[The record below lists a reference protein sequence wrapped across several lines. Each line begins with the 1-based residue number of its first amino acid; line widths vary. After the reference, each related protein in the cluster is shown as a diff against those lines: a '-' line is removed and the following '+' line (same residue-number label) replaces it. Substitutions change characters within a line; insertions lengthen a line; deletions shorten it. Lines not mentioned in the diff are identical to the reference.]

1 MSKIRPYF
9 IANRRLAEHLSLNSV
24 VLTPVQNIYRPEDP
38 AWKTPL
44 TKETAALIREFYN
57 EAGKSVPDVV
67 IETLK
72 A

>member
-9 IANRRLAEHLSLNSV
+9 ITNRRLAEHLSLNSV
-24 VLTPVQNIYRPEDP
+24 VLTPVQNIYRAEDP

-57 EAGKSVPDVV
+57 ESGKSVPSVV
-67 IETLK
+67 VETLE

>member
-1 MSKIRPYF
+1 MSKVRPYF
-9 IANRRLAEHLSLNSV
+9 ITSRRLAEHLSLNSV

-44 TKETAALIREFYN
+44 TKETAALIRDYYSA
-57 EAGKSVPDVV
+57 AGKNVPSVV
-67 IETLK
+67 IETLE